1 MSFLTPLYLAGI
13 IAVGLPI
20 LLHLVRHQPKNVL
33 LFSSLRFLEHKP
45 PQTNRRNKIEHWLL
59 LSLRALAVILLVT
72 AFARPF
78 FKNTDLQLTTAEPV
92 KQTILLIDTSS
103 SMRRASLWDQAIQT
117 AEQILKENAQNQISI
132 YTFDS
137 SLHPIK
143 PLQASQ
149 QTAQPPLTEQYGERL
164 RSLSPGW
171 HATDLG
177 LALSEIA
184 ALLQQQAISDPTGT
198 SLQNC
203 TIELITDFQEGAQIT
218 SLAEFSWPE
227 SLQVRLHPLQTPQ
240 TSNAGLQ
247 LLAIDSSQPTVRIL
261 NASNSKQEQ
270 FTVAYEWRPG
280 EPELAQSIYV
290 PRGQSRVLRLPA
302 LKPDQPTPL
311 IKLNGDDHPFDN
323 TLHFQPPQTEN
334 RTIVH
339 YGIPAEN
346 SIQTPDYFVKRAF
359 PSTPERKIEFLTVGP
374 DSPQLLVGTADI
386 DLMILSREL
395 SAEEFSQV
403 DEFLKQGGVALL
415 SLNDQTSA
423 DSLKSLLSLSKQ
435 EQAAT
440 QIEPTEVNGYAL
452 LTNIDFEHKL
462 FQMFQAPEFSDFTNL
477 KFWSYRKLSLPDSL
491 SHQVL
496 ARFDHKDPALV
507 SIPRGAGRLIV
518 STFGWTPQESQFAL
532 STKFVPIMNAILN
545 LKTEFNASRTQFLV
559 GQKVKL
565 PEPVQ
570 LVHVSTPT
578 KPQIHLAAGQ
588 QDFTETVQPG
598 LYQITTED
606 QPKAAHQ
613 FAVNLDIN
621 ESKTA
626 PLPVEQL
633 EALGVKLIQAGEASV
648 IETQSAD
655 LRRQAQVRELEQKQ
669 KLWRWLILG
678 ALALLGLETLLA
690 KWFADKTSATRKA

>member
-33 LFSSLRFLEHKP
+33 FFSSLRFLEHKP
-45 PQTNRRNKIEHWLL
+45 PQTSRKNKIEHWLL

-78 FKNTDLQLTTAEPV
+78 FKNTDLVLATAEPV

-103 SMRRASLWDQAIQT
+103 SMRRDSLWTQAIQT
-117 AEQILKENAQNQISI
+117 AEQLIEKNATNQISI

-137 SLHPIK
+137 RLQPIK
-143 PLQASQ
+143 PLQS
-149 QTAQPPLTEQYGERL
+149 AQHDSPRTDIEHYRERL
-164 RSLSPGW
+164 HTLSPGW
-171 HATDLG
+171 QATDLG
-177 LALSEIA
+177 QALSEMA
-184 ALLQQQAISDPTGT
+184 SLLQQQAISDPTGT

-203 TIELITDFQEGAQIT
+203 TIELITDFQAGSQIA

-227 SLQVRLHPLQTPQ
+227 SLRVRLHSLQTLQ

-247 LLAIDSSQPTVRIL
+247 FLAFENSQPIVRVL
-261 NASNSKQEQ
+261 NASNSQQEQ

-280 EPELAQSIYV
+280 ETEFAQQIYV
-290 PRGQSRVLRLPA
+290 PRGQSRVLRLSA
-302 LKPDQPTPL
+302 LEADHPTPL
-311 IKLNGDDHPFDN
+311 IKLSGDDHPFDN
-323 TLHFQPPQTEN
+323 TLHFQPRRKEN

-339 YGIPAEN
+339 YGIPADN

-359 PSTPERKIEFLTVGP
+359 PSTPERQIEFLTVGP
-374 DSPQLLVGTADI
+374 DAPQLLAGTADM

-395 SAEEFSQV
+395 SVNESQQV
-403 DEFLKQGGVALL
+403 NKFLQQGGVALL
-415 SLNDQTSA
+415 SLNKQSSA
-423 DSLKSLLSLSKQ
+423 ESLNSILSLAHDS
-435 EQAAT
+435 AAKAPIKT
-440 QIEPTEVNGYAL
+440 AEVNGYAL

-462 FQMFQAPEFSDFTNL
+462 FQIFQAPEFSDFTNL
-477 KFWSYRKLSLPDSL
+477 KFWSYQKLSLPEAL
-491 SHQVL
+491 PHQVL
-496 ARFDHKDPALV
+496 AQFDHKDPALV
-507 SIPRGAGRLIV
+507 SIPIGTGQLIV
-518 STFGWTPQESQFAL
+518 STFGWAPEESQFAL

-545 LKTEFNASRTQFLV
+545 LNTELNASRTQFLV

-570 LVHVSTPT
+570 VLHVSTPSR
-578 KPQIHLAAGQ
+578 PQIQLAAGQ
-588 QDFTETVQPG
+588 PDFTETVQPG

-606 QPKAAHQ
+606 QSEADHQ

-633 EALGVKLIQAGEASV
+633 EALGVKLIQTDETTV
-648 IETQSAD
+648 DETQSAD
-655 LRRQAQVRELEQKQ
+655 LQRQALVQELEQKQ

>member
-1 MSFLTPLYLAGI
+1 MSFLTPLYLAGF

-33 LFSSLRFLEHKP
+33 FFSSLRFLEHKP
-45 PQTNRRNKIEHWLL
+45 PQTNRRNKVEHWLL

-78 FKNTDLQLTTAEPV
+78 FKNTDLELTTAEPV
-92 KQTILLIDTSS
+92 NQTILLIDTSS
-103 SMRRASLWDQAIQT
+103 SMRRDTLWTQAIQT
-117 AEQILKENAQNQISI
+117 AEQLLEKNAQNQISI

-137 SLHPIK
+137 SLHPVK
-143 PLQASQ
+143 PLQASPQ
-149 QTAQPPLTEQYGERL
+149 SSQLPSAEQNRERL
-164 RSLSPGW
+164 QNLSPGW

-177 LALSEIA
+177 LALAEMA

-203 TIELITDFQEGAQIT
+203 TIELITDFQEGSQIA

-227 SLQVRLHPLQTPQ
+227 SLRVRLHPIQTSQ

-247 LLAIDSSQPTVRIL
+247 LLAFDHTQPTVRIL
-261 NASNSKQEQ
+261 NASDSKQEQ
-270 FTVAYEWRPG
+270 FSVAYEWLPG
-280 EPELAQSIYV
+280 DPELAQTIYV

-302 LKPDQPTPL
+302 WEADHPTPL

-323 TLHFQPPQTEN
+323 TLHFHPPQQEN
-334 RTIVH
+334 RTVVH
-339 YGIPAEN
+339 YGIPADN
-346 SIQTPDYFVKRAF
+346 SIQSPDYFVKRAF
-359 PSTPERKIEFLTVGP
+359 PSTPDRKIEFLTVGP
-374 DSPQLLVGTADI
+374 DSPQILVGTANM

-395 SAEEFSQV
+395 SANEIQQV
-403 DEFLKQGGVALL
+403 DEFLKQGGIAFF

-423 DSLKSLLSLSKQ
+423 HSLKALLSPSKD
-435 EQAAT
+435 EAVET
-440 QIEPTEVNGYAL
+440 QIEPAEVNGYAL

-477 KFWSYRKLSLPDSL
+477 KFWSYQKLSLPGSL
-491 SHQVL
+491 SHHVL
-496 ARFDHKDPALV
+496 ARFDHQNPAIV

-518 STFGWTPQESQFAL
+518 STFGWTPKESQFAL

-559 GQKVKL
+559 GQKVRL

-570 LVHVSTPT
+570 VVHVSTPSE
-578 KPQIHLAAGQ
+578 PQIQLAAGQ
-588 QDFTETVQPG
+588 QDFAATVQPG

-606 QPKAAHQ
+606 QLKAAHQ

-633 EALGVKLIQAGEASV
+633 EALGVKLIQAGESTVKETKSV
-648 IETQSAD
+648 D
-655 LRRQAQVRELEQKQ
+655 LQRQALVRELEQKQ

>member
-33 LFSSLRFLEHKP
+33 FFSSLRFLEHKP
-45 PQTNRRNKIEHWLL
+45 PQTNRRNKVEHWLL
-59 LSLRALAVILLVT
+59 LSLRALAVTLLVT

-78 FKNTDLQLTTAEPV
+78 FKNTDLELITAEPV
-92 KQTILLIDTSS
+92 KQTILLLDTSS
-103 SMRRASLWDQAIQT
+103 SMRRDSLWDQAIQT
-117 AEQILKENAQNQISI
+117 AEQIVETSAQNQISI

-137 SLHPIK
+137 SLHPVK
-143 PLQASQ
+143 PLQNLLQSSQ
-149 QTAQPPLTEQYGERL
+149 LPLTEQVRERL
-164 RSLSPGW
+164 RTLSPGW

-177 LALSEIA
+177 QALTEMA

-203 TIELITDFQEGAQIT
+203 TIELITDFQEGSQIN
-218 SLAEFSWPE
+218 SLVEFSWPE
-227 SLQVRLHPLQTPQ
+227 SLHVRLHPIQATQ

-247 LLAIDSSQPTVRIL
+247 LLALENNQPTVRIL
-261 NASNSKQEQ
+261 NASDSKQEQ
-270 FTVAYEWRPG
+270 FSVAYEWHPG
-280 EPELAQSIYV
+280 EPEHAQQIYV
-290 PRGQSRVLRLPA
+290 PRGQSCVLRLPV
-302 LKPDQPTPL
+302 LETGHPTPL
-311 IKLNGDDHPFDN
+311 IKLSGDDHPFDN
-323 TLHFQPPQTEN
+323 TLHFQLPKKEN

-339 YGIPAEN
+339 YGIPADH
-346 SIQTPDYFVKRAF
+346 SIQSPDYFVKRAF

-374 DSPQLLVGTADI
+374 DSPQVLVGTANM

-395 SAEEFSQV
+395 SSHEIQLV
-403 DEFLKQGGVALL
+403 DEFLQQGGVALL
-415 SLNDQTSA
+415 SLNDQLSA
-423 DSLKSLLSLSKQ
+423 NSLKALLSQTHDSDA
-435 EQAAT
+435 EI
-440 QIEPTEVNGYAL
+440 QIESAEVNGYAL

-477 KFWSYRKLSLPDSL
+477 KFWNYQKLSLPDNL
-491 SHQVL
+491 SPQIL
-496 ARFDHKDPALV
+496 ARFDHKDPAIV

-518 STFGWTPQESQFAL
+518 STFGWTPRESQFAL

-545 LKTEFNASRTQFLV
+545 LKTEFNASRSQLLV

-570 LVHVSTPT
+570 AVHISTPSQS
-578 KPQIHLAAGQ
+578 KIQLAAGQ
-588 QDFTETVQPG
+588 QDFSETVQPG
-598 LYQITTED
+598 LYQINPEN
-606 QPKAAHQ
+606 QSEAAHQ

-633 EALGVKLIQAGEASV
+633 EALGVKLIQANEPIV
-648 IETQSAD
+648 DQMKSAD
-655 LRRQAQVRELEQKQ
+655 LQRQALVRELEQKQ

>member
-33 LFSSLRFLEHKP
+33 FFSSLRFLEHKP

-78 FKNTDLQLTTAEPV
+78 FKNSDLELTTAEPA

-103 SMRRASLWDQAIQT
+103 SMRRESLWNQAIQT
-117 AEQILKENAQNQISI
+117 AEQILKENAQNKISI
-132 YTFDS
+132 YTFDT

-143 PLQASQ
+143 PLQTSQ
-149 QTAQPPLTEQYGERL
+149 QTAELPLTEQHRERIQ
-164 RSLSPGW
+164 RLSPGW

-177 LALSEIA
+177 HALIELA

-203 TIELITDFQEGAQIT
+203 TIELITDFQEGSQIA
-218 SLAEFSWPE
+218 SLADFSWPE

-247 LLAIDSSQPTVRIL
+247 LLAFEKTQPTVRIL
-261 NASNSKQEQ
+261 NASDSKQEQ

-280 EPELAQSIYV
+280 EPELTQQIYV

-302 LKPDQPTPL
+302 LVSNLPTPL
-311 IKLNGDDHPFDN
+311 IKLSGDDHPFDN
-323 TLHFQPPQTEN
+323 TLHIQPLKTES

-339 YGIPAEN
+339 YGVPAEN
-346 SIQTPDYFVKRAF
+346 SIESPDYFVKRAF
-359 PSTPERKIEFLTVGP
+359 PSTPERKIEFLTVDP
-374 DSPQLLVGTADI
+374 ASPQVLVGTANM

-395 SAEEFSQV
+395 SGDEIQQV

-415 SLNDQTSA
+415 SLNDQSSTH
-423 DSLKSLLSLSKQ
+423 SLKSLLSLSK
-435 EQAAT
+435 EQDTAT
-440 QIEPTEVNGYAL
+440 EIEPAEVNGYAL

-462 FQMFQAPEFSDFTNL
+462 FQMFQAPEYSDFTNL
-477 KFWSYRKLSLPDSL
+477 KFWRYQKLSLPDSL

-578 KPQIHLAAGQ
+578 KPQIQLAAGQ

-606 QPKAAHQ
+606 RSETTHQ

-626 PLPVEQL
+626 LMPVEQL
-633 EALGVKLIQAGEASV
+633 EALGVKLIQTDQATEKE
-648 IETQSAD
+648 INSAD
-655 LRRQAQVRELEQKQ
+655 IQRQALVRELEQKQ